1 MVCTPNFE
9 DLCARQKADDAMSM
23 KVKDELQ
30 EEDDDDVDIN
40 QNNHHINHNNGAMAA
55 ATIGNGLHQNDMV
68 IDDL

>member
-23 KVKDELQ
+23 KLVKDELQ
-30 EEDDDDVDIN
+30 EDDDDDDIDVK
-40 QNNHHINHNNGAMAA
+40 QNNHNHNNGAMVD

-68 IDDL
+68 MDDL